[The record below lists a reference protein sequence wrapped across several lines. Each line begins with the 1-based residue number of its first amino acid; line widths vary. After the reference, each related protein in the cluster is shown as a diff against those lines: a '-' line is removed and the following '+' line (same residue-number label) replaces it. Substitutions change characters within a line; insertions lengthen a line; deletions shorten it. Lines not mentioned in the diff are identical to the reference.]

1 MTVSSS
7 TSNSATGTITS
18 TGIGSGLDVNSI
30 ITQLMAAE
38 SQPLKLLQNQATSI
52 NTQISAIG
60 QMTSLASALS
70 TKSQALESPSLWS
83 GVSDSSSDAS
93 AVTADTSAG
102 GASPGNYA
110 VSVQALAQ
118 SQTVTSNA
126 LASSSS
132 TLNAGTLTIEL
143 GSWTGTPASGF
154 SPKSGASAVT
164 INIGDGDTSL
174 ASIRDKINAAGAGVQ
189 ASIIT
194 DANGARLSL
203 RSNDT
208 GAENG
213 FRVTAAETVDDGNA
227 ATGLSALSYDM
238 LGASSMGLNQS
249 AQNAKVT
256 VNGIGIE
263 SASNTL
269 TSVSD
274 GMDLTVSKVTTS
286 PVNIAVT
293 QNIAGMTQAINDFVS
308 AFNSLNANIV
318 NQTKYDATAKTGGPL
333 QGDPSVI
340 GFQGQ
345 MRGIVTQAG
354 TGSSMYSTL
363 SQIGIT
369 LQKDGSLGVDSTK
382 LAAAMKNVGEVRK
395 LFAATGTGAGQ
406 GVAVGIQKAADAATT
421 LGGRLYSENIGL
433 QAQLRANS
441 DSQANM
447 QTHLDQDEKR
457 YQTQFQALDTTMA
470 KMNALSSYM
479 TQQLASLTTTTK

>member
-1 MTVSSS
+1 
-7 TSNSATGTITS
+7 
-18 TGIGSGLDVNSI
+18 
-30 ITQLMAAE
+30 MAAE
-38 SQPLKLLQNQATSI
+38 SQPLTLLQNQATSI

-60 QMTSLASALS
+60 QMTSLTSTLS
-70 TKSQALESPSLWS
+70 GKAQALESPSLWS
-83 GVSDSSSDAS
+83 GVSDTSSDPS
-93 AVTADTSAG
+93 SVTADTSAG
-102 GASPGNYA
+102 GASPGNYS

-118 SQTVTSNA
+118 SQTVTSTA
-126 LASSSS
+126 LASSAS
-132 TLNAGTLTIEL
+132 TLSAGTLTIEL
-143 GSWTGTPASGF
+143 GSWTGTPVSGF

-203 RSNDT
+203 RSTDT

-227 ATGLSALSYDM
+227 ATGLSALSFDAT
-238 LGASSMGLNQS
+238 GTSSMALNQS

-256 VNGIGIE
+256 VNGIAIE

-274 GMDLTVSKVTTS
+274 GMDLTVTKVTTS
-286 PVNIAVT
+286 PVNIAVS
-293 QNIAGMTQAINDFVS
+293 QNIAGMTQAINDMVN
-308 AFNSLNANIV
+308 AFNALNLNIA

-340 GFQGQ
+340 GFQQ
-345 MRGIVTQAG
+345 QLRGIATQAG
-354 TGSSMYSTL
+354 TASSMYSTL

-382 LAAAMKNVGEVRK
+382 LAAAMKNVDEVRK
-395 LFAATGTGAGQ
+395 LFAATGEGSAQ
-406 GVAVGIQKAADAATT
+406 GVAVGMQKAADAATT
-421 LGGRLYSENIGL
+421 LGGRLYSENAGL

-457 YQTQFQALDTTMA
+457 YQAQFQALDTTMA
-470 KMNALSSYM
+470 KMSALSSYM
-479 TQQLASLTTTTK
+479 TQQLASLSYTTK